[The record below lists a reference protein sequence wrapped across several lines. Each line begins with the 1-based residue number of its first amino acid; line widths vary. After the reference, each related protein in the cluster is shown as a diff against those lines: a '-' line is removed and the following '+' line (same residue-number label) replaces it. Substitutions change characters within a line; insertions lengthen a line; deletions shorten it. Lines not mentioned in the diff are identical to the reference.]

1 MHPPQVACGKIE
13 RIMKLVPDSFK
24 VPEKL
29 GTSDFIIR
37 KLRFSD
43 TKLDY
48 QAVMSSIDII
58 KKTRGGTWPDSSLT
72 FMDDQIDLGWHQRE
86 FENRTSFAYTVM
98 LPDESKC
105 LGCLYLYPPGHRSE
119 FSKDADVDVS
129 FWVTQEAYSRG
140 LYKILYKV
148 LDKWLKSTWP
158 FKKIIYTNIEI
169 PK

>member
-1 MHPPQVACGKIE
+1 
-13 RIMKLVPDSFK
+13 MKLVPDSFK

-29 GTSDFIIR
+29 ETSDFIVR

-43 TKLDY
+43 AELDY

-58 KKTRGGTWPDSSLT
+58 KKTRGGAWPDSSLS
-72 FMDDQIDLGWHQRE
+72 FVDDQIDLAWHQRE

-98 LPDESKC
+98 SLKEDEC
-105 LGCLYLYPPGHRSE
+105 LGCLYLYPPGYRNES
-119 FSKDADVDVS
+119 SKDADVDVS

-140 LYKILYKV
+140 LYKIVYKV

-158 FKKIIYTNIEI
+158 FKKITYTNNEI
-169 PK
+169 